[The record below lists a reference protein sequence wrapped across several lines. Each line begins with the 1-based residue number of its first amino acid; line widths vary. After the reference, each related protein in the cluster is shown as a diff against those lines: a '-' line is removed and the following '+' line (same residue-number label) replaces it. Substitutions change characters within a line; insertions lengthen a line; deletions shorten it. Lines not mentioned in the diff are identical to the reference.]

1 MDKTLVIVDMQ
12 EFFTA
17 SYRSSV
23 QEECIRLIK
32 YFKRNKLPIIVLEYD
47 GAIYGKTHQRLQ
59 NLYKNYPY
67 VKILKKRKDDGSDQV
82 HRFMRQGTW
91 GITKRDEILIC
102 GVNIRA
108 CVWET
113 TMGLLRRGYRVCA
126 VQKACNCIRG
136 GNNKRTWADYPFGRI
151 YTSDGIY
158 VESKVNAKDKKMN
171 ENFKLIPHI

>member
-91 GITKRDEILIC
+91 E
-102 GVNIRA
+102 
-108 CVWET
+108 
-113 TMGLLRRGYRVCA
+113 
-126 VQKACNCIRG
+126 
-136 GNNKRTWADYPFGRI
+136 
-151 YTSDGIY
+151 
-158 VESKVNAKDKKMN
+158 
-171 ENFKLIPHI
+171 